1 MSKPVVEIRNA
12 AIVGHA
18 NCGKTSLGEA
28 MLHATGVTSRLG
40 SVDDGSSMLDFDDES
55 RERKQSVDSSVFY
68 IEHKG
73 ALLNLVDTPGSPDYL
88 GPALAPLAGVD
99 SVLVVVSAVS
109 GVEVNTRRMFN
120 AARDLGLAR
129 LIVVNK
135 MLAENAKLDSVVPQL
150 RETFGTECLP
160 VTVPTPGAGGVVS
173 VLEAT
178 GGDSPAGDVA
188 DWRTALMDAIAE
200 SDDALMESYM
210 ETGDIPAEQLGPAF
224 VRAVSTGHVVP
235 IFFTDAR
242 KELGV
247 RELLDHVVLCA
258 PSPASAARREIVHG
272 DGASAARVPVAPDP
286 AGKFLAQV
294 FKITSDP
301 KSGIKY
307 SVARVHAGT
316 LRADGSMHVGDD
328 RKAVRPG
335 HIFKL
340 RGNQHA
346 EIPEAAAG
354 DIVAFAKLDL
364 HIGTMLAAEALDGAI
379 PMPRFPTP
387 MYSLAVEPR
396 TRSDVDKMST
406 ALTKFTEEDPCFQV
420 HRDART
426 HELVIA
432 GLGDQHLTVI
442 RNRMRRLFKLEVDT
456 KQPKIPYLETITG
469 SAKFVDYTHKKQTGG
484 AGQYARVVIDVEP
497 AQRGAD
503 FEWEDKIFGGSISQP
518 FRPAV
523 QKGIRDQMK
532 KGVIA
537 GYPVVDVKVALVDG
551 KEHPVDSKDIAF
563 QIAGR
568 EVFKKA
574 VAQCRPILLEP
585 IVHIDVTAPQ
595 GNTGDITRDLAGK
608 RGQILGQEILPGGQ
622 VTIRAQV
629 PLSEVAN
636 YNSQLKS
643 VTGGQGSYSMELSHY
658 DPVPPNIQQQIVA
671 AYKPHPEE
679 E

>member
-1 MSKPVVEIRNA
+1 MSKPVADLRNV

-28 MLHATGVTSRLG
+28 MLHATGVTNRLG
-40 SVDDGSSMLDFDDES
+40 SVDDGSSMLDFDEES

-68 IEHKG
+68 VEHKG
-73 ALLNLVDTPGSPDYL
+73 TLINLVDTPGSPDYL
-88 GPALAPLAGVD
+88 GLALAPLAGVD
-99 SVLVVVSAVS
+99 SVLTVVSASS
-109 GVEVNTRRMFN
+109 GIEVNTRRMFN
-120 AARDLGLAR
+120 AAREFGLAR
-129 LIVVNK
+129 MIVVNK
-135 MLAENAKLDSVVPQL
+135 MLAENAKLESIVPQL
-150 RETFGTECLP
+150 RETFGAECLP
-160 VTVPTPGAGGVVS
+160 VTAPTPDAGGVVS
-173 VLEAT
+173 VLQT
-178 GGDSPAGDVA
+178 TDGDSPAGDLGE
-188 DWRTALMDAIAE
+188 WHTALLDAIAE
-200 SDDALMESYM
+200 SDDALMENYM
-210 ETGDIPAEQLGPAF
+210 ETGTIPPDQLGPAF

-235 IFFTDAR
+235 VFFTDAR
-242 KELGV
+242 KEVGV

-258 PSPASAARREIVHG
+258 PSPVSARRREIVSG
-272 DGASAARVPVAPDP
+272 DGATATRVPVAADP
-286 AGKFLAQV
+286 GAKFVAQV

-307 SVARVHAGT
+307 SVARVHGGT
-316 LRADGSMHVGDD
+316 LRADGAMHIGDD

-346 EIPEAAAG
+346 EVSEASAG

-364 HIGTMLAAEALDGAI
+364 HIGTLLGADAIEGAI
-379 PMPRFPTP
+379 PLPRFPTP

-396 TRSDVDKMST
+396 TRSDVEKMSA
-406 ALTKFTEEDPCFQV
+406 ALAKFTEEDRCFQV

-442 RNRMRRLFKLEVDT
+442 RNKMRRLFKLEVDT

-484 AGQYARVVIDVEP
+484 AGQYARVVIDIEP
-497 AQRGAD
+497 APRGAD

-585 IVHIDVTAPQ
+585 IVNIDVTAPQ
-595 GNTGDITRDLAGK
+595 ANTGDITRDLAGK

-629 PLSEVAN
+629 PLSEVAT

-658 DPVPPNIQQQIVA
+658 DQVPPNIQQQIVA